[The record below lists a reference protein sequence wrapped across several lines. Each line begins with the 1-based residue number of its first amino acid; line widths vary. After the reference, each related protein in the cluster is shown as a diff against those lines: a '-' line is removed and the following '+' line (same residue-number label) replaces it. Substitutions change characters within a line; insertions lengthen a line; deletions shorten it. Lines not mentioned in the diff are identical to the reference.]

1 MTFLKQK
8 SKSLNNQVMKK
19 IILTLAIA
27 LGTLSSFAAGE
38 ETVSS
43 KVLTAFESDFVGAK
57 EVVWASSRDYYQASF
72 VFNGQHVNAFY
83 NTEGSLM
90 AMTRY
95 ISSLDLPLSL
105 QTNLKKEYSNYW
117 ISDLFEVSNS
127 EGTTYYITVENADQ
141 KITLKSASGE
151 NWRTYKKNTKA

>member
-1 MTFLKQK
+1 
-8 SKSLNNQVMKK
+8 MKK
-19 IILTLAIA
+19 IIMTLAIA

-43 KVLTAFESDFVGAK
+43 KVLTAFEKDFAGAK
-57 EVVWASSRDYYQASF
+57 EVVWTANHDYSRAAF
-72 VFNGQHVNAFY
+72 LFNGQHVNAY
-83 NTEGSLM
+83 YGTEGELM

-105 QTNLKKEYSNYW
+105 QTNLRKDYSNYW

-127 EGTTYYITVENADQ
+127 EGTSYYITLENAGQ
-141 KITLKSASGE
+141 KVVLKSAAGE
-151 NWRTYKKNTKA
+151 TWKTYKKNAKI